1 MTVSPFDSGLL
12 GPLLGDAETARLF
25 SDEAAIEAMIRVERA
40 LALAQ
45 ASVGIVPA
53 AAAQTID
60 RLLARAVVPPERL
73 GEGTARAG
81 VPVPA
86 LLAELRPLLPG
97 EAARWLHWGATS
109 QDVVDTALAL
119 RLATALDLLDARLGA
134 LLAALEAA
142 AERWADLPMAGRT
155 RSQAAAPI
163 AFGARCR
170 AWAAPFS
177 DLRPDLAALRP
188 RVARVQL
195 GGSVGSNAVVAPHG
209 PAIAAG
215 LAAELGLADSAPWH
229 TNRAGLAAFGN
240 WCAAVAAA
248 TAKMAGDLVL
258 MGRTESGE
266 ARAGAGGGSSTMP
279 QKRNPVAAET
289 VVALARYAAPLAAA
303 MHLATIHGEERDG
316 SAWTVEWLALP
327 QLVLCAAGSLR
338 HGIALATSLAPSPE
352 RMRAILELEGGGAM
366 AEAATF
372 LLAAD
377 MPRPDAEA
385 LVKRALAHARGQGT
399 SLAASLQAVAPG
411 KRVWAEEL
419 DPERLVRPRPRNP
432 DDAAPAG
439 MPGDGRSGA

>member
-1 MTVSPFDSGLL
+1 MSVSPFDSGLL

-45 ASVGIVPA
+45 ALVGIVPA

-60 RLLARAVVPPERL
+60 RLLAGAVVPPERL
-73 GEGTARAG
+73 AEATARAG

-86 LLAELRPLLPG
+86 LLAELRALLPP
-97 EAARWLHWGATS
+97 EAAHWLHWGATS

-119 RLATALDLLDARLGA
+119 RLAAALDLLDARLDA
-134 LLAALEAA
+134 LLSALDAA
-142 AERWADLPMAGRT
+142 AERWSDLPMAGRT

-170 AWAAPFS
+170 AWGAPLTE
-177 DLRPDLAALRP
+177 LRADLASLRP

-195 GGSVGSNAVVAPHG
+195 GGSVGTNPIIAPHG
-209 PAIAAG
+209 PDVG
-215 LAAELGLADSAPWH
+215 VRLAAELGLADASPWH
-229 TNRAGLAAFGN
+229 TNRAGLAAFGS

-258 MGRTESGE
+258 MGRTESGG

-279 QKRNPVAAET
+279 QKSNPVTAET

-303 MHLATIHGEERDG
+303 MHLATIHAEERDG
-316 SAWTVEWLALP
+316 SAWMVEWLALP
-327 QLVLCAAGSLR
+327 QLVLCAEGSLR
-338 HGIALATSLAPSPE
+338 HGVELATSLAPSPA
-352 RMRAILELEGGGAM
+352 RMRAILDLGGGAAM

-377 MPRPDAEA
+377 MPRHEAEA
-385 LVKRALAHARGQGT
+385 TVKRALAQAREYHT
-399 SLAASLQAVAPG
+399 SLAIALVTLAPG
-411 KRVWAEEL
+411 RNWSEAL
-419 DPERLVRPRPRNP
+419 DSARLVFPHDPK
-432 DDAAPAG
+432 
-439 MPGDGRSGA
+439 S